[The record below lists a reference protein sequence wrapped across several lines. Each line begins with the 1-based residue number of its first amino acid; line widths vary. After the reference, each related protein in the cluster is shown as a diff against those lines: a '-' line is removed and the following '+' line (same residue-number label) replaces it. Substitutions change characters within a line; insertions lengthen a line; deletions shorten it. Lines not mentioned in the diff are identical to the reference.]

1 MKKVPISL
9 NNKTILV
16 TGSPGFIGANLVLRL
31 LKEMTGGT
39 IISFDSMNDYYDPKL
54 KEYRLGLIEKA
65 VMEKSMATTKAICY
79 AGRDKA
85 AELKNSEKIKTE
97 SAERRKM
104 NSNNSALTENWITVK
119 DINNNIIFLDNKKM
133 VTGVKIQPRNIF
145 IMDQL
150 SQDNV
155 IDKLRTFYNLV
166 DFEFWLI
173 VADRPVDIN
182 LYISQLE
189 LHLNNVQNPAIRKL
203 VVDDLSKAELFVNN
217 EVVDTEYFILFKDD
231 NTDSL
236 NKKVRTLI
244 NNLAT
249 CGLIASQ
256 TSNDDL
262 RMILDNFLNG
272 GKTFKNRTVMAA

>member
-1 MKKVPISL
+1 M
-9 NNKTILV
+9 
-16 TGSPGFIGANLVLRL
+16 
-31 LKEMTGGT
+31 
-39 IISFDSMNDYYDPKL
+39 
-54 KEYRLGLIEKA
+54 
-65 VMEKSMATTKAICY
+65 
-79 AGRDKA
+79 
-85 AELKNSEKIKTE
+85 
-97 SAERRKM
+97 M
-104 NSNNSALTENWITVK
+104 NSNSASTENWITVK

-145 IMDQL
+145 IMDEQ
-150 SQDNV
+150 SQFNV
-155 IDKLRTFYNLV
+155 IDQLRTFYNLI

-189 LHLNNVQNPAIRKL
+189 LHLNDVQDPALRKL
-203 VVDDLSKAELFVNN
+203 VVDDIEKADMFMQND
-217 EVVDTEYFILFKDD
+217 VVDTEYFILFKDD

-236 NKKVRTLI
+236 NKRVRSLI
-244 NNLAT
+244 NNLAS

-272 GKTFKNRTVMAA
+272 GTTFKNRTVMA